1 MEILFKDENIIVCI
15 KPVGVD
21 SENRMPQLICNEIK
35 EIKITPFAVHRLDLN
50 VGGVMVYALNKKTAA
65 MLSQLIANGEMVK
78 EYVACVHGVTDEK
91 GDWEDLLWKDSKK
104 NKVYVVNRMRG
115 GVKKARLEFKRLWT
129 DGNVSKV
136 HVRLHTGRSH
146 QIRVQFASRK
156 FPLVGDHKYGSRD
169 EAKEPMLFSCRLTFP
184 YKNKVATFE
193 AFPSWCDVGEK
204 SK

>member
-15 KPVGVD
+15 KPIGVD
-21 SENRMPQLICNEIK
+21 SENQMPQLICE

-50 VGGVMVYALNKKTAA
+50 VGGVMVYALNKKSAA

-78 EYVACVHGVTDEK
+78 EYVATVHGVTDEK

-115 GVKKARLEFKRLWT
+115 GVKKARLEFERIWT
-129 DGNVSKV
+129 DGNSSIV
-136 HVRLHTGRSH
+136 HIRLHTGRSH

-169 EAKEPMLFSCRLTFP
+169 EAKEPKLFSCRLTFP

-193 AFPSWCDVGEK
+193 AFPSWFVEAEK
-204 SK
+204 A